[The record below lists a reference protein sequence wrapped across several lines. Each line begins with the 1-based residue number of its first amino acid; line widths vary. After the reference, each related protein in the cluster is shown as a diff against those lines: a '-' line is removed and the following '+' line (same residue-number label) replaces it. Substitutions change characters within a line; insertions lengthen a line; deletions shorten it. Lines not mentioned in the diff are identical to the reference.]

1 MHWPTSLE
9 TTQKR
14 KVDVCRSHQAVD
26 QLFLTLLGQMLP
38 PLPVLLAALQER
50 GAILRHAG
58 QRLQQDRDLD

>member
-14 KVDVCRSHQAVD
+14 KVDVCGSHQAVD

-50 GAILRHAG
+50 GAIL
-58 QRLQQDRDLD
+58 